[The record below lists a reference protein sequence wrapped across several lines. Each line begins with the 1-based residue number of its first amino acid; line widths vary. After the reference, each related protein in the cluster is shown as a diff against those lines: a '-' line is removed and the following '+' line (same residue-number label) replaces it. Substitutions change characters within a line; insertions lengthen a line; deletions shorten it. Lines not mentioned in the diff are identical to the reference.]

1 MSGEDGIGAD
11 VLAELRAAV
20 EAVPNVEAAFPLLR
34 REAKLDRARHLGGTE
49 RQESVGPRENHARS
63 ETKAEAFGGELVLE
77 PGYPTTLQEALRL
90 AAELAPEK
98 GTLYVSADG
107 GEVFQSYPQLLGDA
121 QRVLSGLRGTG
132 IRPGDSV
139 LFQFAS
145 NKNFVT
151 AFWACVL
158 GGYLPTPVGAAPG
171 YDRDNAVTQKLRNAW
186 ELLDKPLI
194 LTDERLA
201 EAVRKLPALWGVDD
215 VRVAAVEELSGDE
228 DTDWFPATPDSPV
241 VHLLTSGSTGVP
253 KCVRHP
259 SRTIL
264 ARTKATALANG
275 FDENDVALNWMP
287 LDHVGGIVMY
297 NVRDVVLR
305 CQHVNAEI
313 EAFLAEP
320 LRWLDWTDRYRAT
333 NTWAPNFAFA
343 LVNEQAPAMRGRNWD
358 LSTLRHICNAG
369 EAVVSR
375 TAERFIELLRPHGLP
390 NGAMRP
396 CWGMSETSS
405 GVTYST
411 LPADNAVEGRLWV
424 DKASLAGPLRLV
436 SAGERDAIAFTEVGP
451 PVPGVRLRIVDH
463 ENTVLAEDHVGRLQI
478 TGPTIMNGYH
488 RNDEGNAEA
497 FTDDG
502 WFNTGDLAFL
512 HEGRLT
518 ITGRE
523 KDLIIIQGANYLN
536 YDLESIVEQVPGT
549 EVTYVAACG
558 YSGAGN
564 DTDKLV
570 VFFVPADD
578 DVHTTIA
585 EVKARLA
592 REIGLQP
599 DLVIPVERA
608 RFPKTNSG
616 KIQRNQLVTDLDNG
630 VFDEWLREL
639 EIAEESESTL
649 PAWFFERTWIPSAGE
664 PTAALPA
671 GPWLVFDANGLAA
684 RLAEHPDVPEL
695 VVVERGEDFAE
706 VLGDRQVGA
715 VLHGW
720 GLADNDLYSG
730 ALSVAEVLKA
740 LAAQG
745 SQAVLLALTGRGLW
759 TRSGDGVD
767 VLKSTLPGLVRT
779 AAMEGVLPLVR
790 QVDLDLNV
798 PRGWVGV
805 ILAELS
811 RQDNEDLV
819 AYRDSRRLV
828 ARLRPVPLGDTDDQ
842 PAALKAGGH
851 YLVTGG
857 LGGIAY
863 EIAEYLLAAY
873 QAKLL
878 LIGRS
883 EVDENGGDEKAE
895 RLADLR
901 MLGEVEYLAVDVADA
916 DALKAAVSDVELD
929 GVLHLAGADVSH
941 QWSNLEDHAVANE
954 TTEGYLDAYR
964 AKVNGTLAIA
974 ELLRDRPDTL
984 LVLFSSVNGDF
995 GGSSFAAYSSANS
1008 FLNGFADHWGREL
1021 GRPVQCLAWSMWTGI
1036 GMNRGSPA
1044 AAAASR
1050 GFRSISGA
1058 QGLASFLTALSLDR
1072 VHLLIGLDGRNEHI
1086 VRVLDPGELRA
1097 AEVIVTYTGTAGAQ
1111 DVRAAVSAVARGLP
1125 VPVRYLAV
1133 PGFPVD
1139 ADGAVNTERLL
1150 ADAVAELARGGRRY
1164 VAPATDLER
1173 RLAVL
1178 WREVLGSGEVGR
1190 DDRFFDLGGSSL
1202 RAAQLVARI
1211 NGAVPARMSV
1221 HHLYE
1226 HPTVGQLAEVLE
1238 QR

>member
-1 MSGEDGIGAD
+1 MSGDDGIGAD

-20 EAVPNVEAAFPLLR
+20 EAVPAVETAIPLLR
-34 REAKLDRARHLGGTE
+34 HEAKLDRARHLGDTE
-49 RQESVGPRENHARS
+49 RQESAGPKADVENS
-63 ETKAEAFGGELVLE
+63 TVLAEAFGGELVLE

-98 GTLYVSADG
+98 GTRYVSADG
-107 GEVFQSYPQLLGDA
+107 SEVFQSYPQLLSDA
-121 QRVLSGLRGTG
+121 QSVLSGLRETG
-132 IRPGDSV
+132 IQPGESV

-186 ELLDKPLI
+186 ELLGKPLI

-201 EAVRKLPALWGVDD
+201 DAVRKLPSLWGVED
-215 VRVAAVEELSGDE
+215 VRVAAVEELAGAE

-297 NVRDVVLR
+297 NVRDVILR

-313 EAFLAEP
+313 EAFLSEP
-320 LRWLDWTDRYRAT
+320 LRWLDWTDRYGAT

-343 LVNEQAPAMRGRNWD
+343 LVNEQAAAMKGRTWD

-411 LPADNAVEGRLWV
+411 MPADDPVEGRLWV
-424 DKASLAGPLRLV
+424 DKDSLAGPLRLLD
-436 SAGERDAIAFTEVGP
+436 AGDPEAITFTEVGP
-451 PVPGVRLRIVDH
+451 PIPGVRLRIVDH
-463 ENTVLAEDHVGRLQI
+463 ENIVVPEDQVGRLQI
-478 TGPTIMNGYH
+478 TGPTIMNGYF
-488 RNDEGNAEA
+488 RNDEANAEA
-497 FTDDG
+497 FTEDG

-536 YDLESIVEQVPGT
+536 YDLESIVEQVDGT
-549 EVTYVAACG
+549 EVTYVAVCG

-570 VFFVPADD
+570 VFFVPTDD

-585 EVKARLA
+585 AVKARLA
-592 REIGLQP
+592 QEIGLQP
-599 DLVIPVERA
+599 DLVIPVERE

-630 VFDEWLREL
+630 AFDEWLREL

-649 PAWFFERTWIPSAGE
+649 PAWFFERTWISSASQVAG
-664 PTAALPA
+664 ALPP
-671 GPWLVFDANGLAA
+671 GPWLVFDADGLAV
-684 RLAEHPDVPEL
+684 RLAAHPDVPEL
-695 VVVERGEDFAE
+695 IVVAEGEDYVQ
-706 VLGDRQVGA
+706 VLGERRVGA

-720 GLADNDLYSG
+720 SLTDNDLESG
-730 ALSVAEVLKA
+730 ALSVAGVLRT

-745 SQAVLLALTGRGLW
+745 SQASLLVLTGNGLW
-759 TRSGDGVD
+759 ARSGDGVD

-779 AAMEGVLPLVR
+779 AAMERVLPLVR
-790 QVDLDLNV
+790 QVDVDSANCADAIV
-798 PRGWVGV
+798 
-805 ILAELS
+805 AELS
-811 RQDNEDLV
+811 SPDGEDLV
-819 AYRDSRRLV
+819 AYRDGKRLV
-828 ARLRPVPLGDTDDQ
+828 ARLRPVSLGDADEQ
-842 PAALKAGGH
+842 PAALKAGGR
-851 YLVTGG
+851 YLLTGG

-873 QAKLL
+873 QAKLVL
-878 LIGRS
+878 VGRS
-883 EVDENGGDEKAE
+883 EVDENGDDEKAE
-895 RLADLR
+895 RLADLK
-901 MLGEVEYLAVDVADA
+901 MLGEVEYHAVDVSDA
-916 DALKAAVSDVELD
+916 DALRAALSTVELD

-941 QWSNLEDHAVANE
+941 QWSSLEDHAVANE

-1021 GRPVQCLAWSMWTGI
+1021 GRPVHCLAWSMWTGI
-1036 GMNRGSPA
+1036 GMNQGSPA

-1097 AEVIVTYTGTAGAQ
+1097 AEVIVAYTGTAGAQ
-1111 DVRAAVSAVARGLP
+1111 DVRAAVSAVARGVP

-1133 PGFPVD
+1133 PDFPVG
-1139 ADGAVNTERLL
+1139 ADGSIDAEQLL

-1173 RLAVL
+1173 KLAVL

-1190 DDRFFDLGGSSL
+1190 EDRFFDLGGSSL

-1211 NGAVPARMSV
+1211 NGTVSSRMSV

-1226 HPTVGQLAEVLE
+1226 HPTIGQLAELLE
-1238 QR
+1238 QS